1 MTERLLHAKNGLPVV
16 VRGSAALHSRY
27 DPVSEAARYVAAL
40 DAAPNSE
47 AFLLVE
53 PALGY
58 LAEPLKQRFPRA
70 RIYGLHSSAFFSR
83 SEAGKVSRIAPDAN
97 WTPAR
102 EISLEDFLEDA
113 LEGIAVEKVRIVE
126 WRPGIDAYGKQSL
139 ALFAQTA
146 EIIRRIHANRVTE
159 KAFARRWVRNFLRN
173 LDLLDAAVTHV
184 RGNAPVVV
192 CASGPG
198 LEEAIPLIS
207 LSRPSIFLAA
217 VSSAAPALL
226 ARDLIPDLIVASDGG
241 PWALLHLYEACRREG
256 SGAVYAAALSA
267 ALPSQLSARALLPFR
282 DGSLYQELVLGKTP
296 FLRFPQRGTVSASA
310 LDLAMVLTSGP
321 VYVAGL
327 DLAHRDLR
335 THARPYAFDTLAD
348 TAATRCRPAYSQ
360 AFEREAHIRSSSVN
374 GIYASWFK
382 SHSYGPRLFSLGA
395 SAELGIPRGSPKPAR
410 GLSKPVFTA
419 VKSRAPDSD
428 AGKRILL
435 DALKNPLL
443 KKRLDAELG
452 DWPRG

>member
-1 MTERLLHAKNGLPVV
+1 MTERLLDAKNGLPVV
-16 VRGSAALHSRY
+16 VRGNAALHSRY
-27 DPVSEAARYVAAL
+27 DPASEAARYIAAL
-40 DAAPNSE
+40 DAAHNSE

-58 LAEPLKQRFPRA
+58 LAEPLKRRFPRA

-83 SEAGKVSRIAPDAN
+83 PEAGKVSRIAPDAI
-97 WTPAR
+97 WTPER
-102 EISLEDFLEDA
+102 KISLEDFLEDA
-113 LEGIAVEKVRIVE
+113 LDGIAVENVRIVE
-126 WRPGIDAYGKQSL
+126 WRPGIDAYGTESL
-139 ALFAQTA
+139 ALLARVT
-146 EIIRRIHANRVTE
+146 EIIRRIHANRVTG

-173 LDLLDAAVTHV
+173 LDLLDGAVTHTP
-184 RGNAPVVV
+184 GNAPVVV
-192 CASGPG
+192 CASGPD

-207 LSRPSIFLAA
+207 RHRPSVFLAA

-226 ARDLIPDLIVASDGG
+226 ARDLVPDLIVASDGG
-241 PWALLHLYEACRREG
+241 PWALLHLYETCRGGTRQ
-256 SGAVYAAALSA
+256 VYAAALSA
-267 ALPSQLSARALLPFR
+267 ALPSQLSGGALLPFR
-282 DGSLYQELVLGKTP
+282 DGSLYQELVLGTTA

-310 LDLAMVLTSGP
+310 LDIALVLTSGP
-321 VYVAGL
+321 VYAAGL

-360 AFEREAHIRSSSVN
+360 AFEREARIRSSNANS
-374 GIYASWFK
+374 IYAAWFK
-382 SHSYGPRLFSLGA
+382 SHPYGPRLFSLGA
-395 SAELGIPRGSPKPAR
+395 SPESGIPRGSLDPAR

-419 VKSRAPDSD
+419 VKNRAPDSE

-443 KKRLDAELG
+443 QKRLGAELG
-452 DWPRG
+452 EWRG